1 VISTKLDPL
10 LYAVRDELLAK
21 IKTKERELEQSYSNL
36 KLRLT
41 DKEEDLTKVKMLF
54 VSKLKEL
61 ESSFAEISAEVEET
75 GNLQAAKKQ
84 SNGKDQFQGILNKY
98 NSEELD
104 QELETLVTANQEL
117 IERNE
122 ALRQEI

>member
-21 IKTKERELEQSYSNL
+21 IKTKERELEQTYSNL

-61 ESSFAEISAEVEET
+61 ESSFAEISAEVVET

-84 SNGKDQFQGILNKY
+84 SNGNEQFQGILNKY
-98 NSEELD
+98 DSEELD